1 MRFTLQRV
9 RSNRLGD
16 RDPAEPNL
24 NGQIRTL
31 LRAVRNLVYEAA
43 RARCRRCFALSL
55 ALRLFARI
63 VLLDFV
69 AFFIR
74 CSDLDGIGA
83 LSRMHSYRWPGPS
96 RPRPRRLT
104 EPTARLFA
112 PHPRHR
118 SRPLRS
124 RTFAAITEHAEAR
137 DAPLYAPR
145 IEDLGR
151 GGCSTGTCE

>member
-96 RPRPRRLT
+96 RPRPPLNRND
-104 EPTARLFA
+104 
-112 PHPRHR
+112 
-118 SRPLRS
+118 RPALRS
-124 RTFAAITEHAEAR
+124 TPAAPEPGLEVEHLRRGVEPDPQQRLRRQQR
-137 DAPLYAPR
+137 DV
-145 IEDLGR
+145 
-151 GGCSTGTCE
+151 